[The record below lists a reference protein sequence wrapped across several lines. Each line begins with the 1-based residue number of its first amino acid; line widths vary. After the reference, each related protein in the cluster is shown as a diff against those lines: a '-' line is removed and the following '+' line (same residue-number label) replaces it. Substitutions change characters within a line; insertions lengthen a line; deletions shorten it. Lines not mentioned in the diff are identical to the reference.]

1 MSDSVKL
8 ILLSGVNWLHLIAT
22 VFWIGA
28 ASTNLLIL
36 LPSMKE
42 VLEPPSMGKL
52 MGAVMKRF
60 RTLVYISMVVLGV
73 TGIVMN
79 LLNKNYLG
87 PFQFT
92 NLWSWVT
99 LIKHVFTAV
108 LIILVIYA
116 FERFAPKVSRLAAK
130 GPSPE
135 LAQLQKKQIR
145 LATMGLVLGIIIL
158 LLTGIITAI
167 SSAG

>member
-8 ILLSGVNWLHLIAT
+8 FLLSGVNGLHLIAT

-28 ASTNLLIL
+28 VSTNILIL
-36 LPSMKE
+36 LPSMKKA
-42 VLEPPSMGKL
+42 LEPPVMGRL

-60 RTLVYISMVVLGV
+60 RTLVYISMVTLGV

-87 PFQFT
+87 FMKLGNT
-92 NLWSWVT
+92 WSIIT

-108 LIILVIYA
+108 LVILVLYA
-116 FERFAPKVSRLAAK
+116 FESLAPKVSRLAAK

-135 LAQLQKKQIR
+135 FVRLQKLQIN
-145 LATMGLVLGIIIL
+145 LGKTGLVLGIIIL
-158 LLTGIITAI
+158 LLTGVMTAI
-167 SSAG
+167 SSAL

>member
-8 ILLSGVNWLHLIAT
+8 IVLSGVNWLHLIAT

-52 MGAVMKRF
+52 MGQVMKRF
-60 RTLVYISMVVLGV
+60 RTIVYISIVVLGV

-92 NLWSWVT
+92 NLWSWLT

-108 LIILVIYA
+108 LVILVIYA

-135 LAQLQKKQIR
+135 LARLQNKQIR
-145 LATMGLVLGIIIL
+145 IATMG
-158 LLTGIITAI
+158 
-167 SSAG
+167 